1 MAANNKTEVIS
12 AADFQASKGRK
23 SAVKKPG
30 KRTVFPISG
39 TGAVYELVYSGAG
52 LSSNKWYAGMHWT
65 KRQKLKDEWRSKFHP
80 LISAANMAGM
90 GGMQAM
96 RLRLTYR
103 SRFDADNTTAMIKLL
118 VDQLK
123 GWFIP
128 DDTPAHFRGFSVE
141 YDGSL
146 PHNTFVF
153 AITELV

>member
-1 MAANNKTEVIS
+1 MPAQNKTETIS
-12 AADFQASKGRK
+12 AIDFQATKGRK
-23 SAVKKPG
+23 PAAKKPG

-39 TGAVYELVYSGAG
+39 TGAVYELVYSGKG
-52 LSSNKWYAGMHWT
+52 LSSNAWYAGMHWT
-65 KRQKLKDEWRSKFHP
+65 KRQKLKDEWRSNFHP
-80 LISAANMAGM
+80 LIVAANMAGM
-90 GGMQAM
+90 QAM
-96 RLRLTYR
+96 SLALTYR

-141 YDGSL
+141 YDSSL

-153 AITELV
+153 KITELL

>member
-39 TGAVYELVYSGAG
+39 TGAVYELVYSGVG
-52 LSSNKWYAGMHWT
+52 LSSNAWYAGMNHH
-65 KRQKLKDEWRSKFHP
+65 KRAKLKDEWGKKFHP
-80 LISAANMAGM
+80 LIVAANMS
-90 GGMQAM
+90 GMQAM
-96 RLRLTYR
+96 RLTL
-103 SRFDADNTTAMIKLL
+103 RFCSKHDVDNTTAMIKLL